1 MARRI
6 LLADDSVTAQN
17 MGRKILTD
25 AGYEVVAVNNG
36 SAALK
41 KIAEH
46 KPDIIVLDVYMPG
59 YSGLEVCQRIKEN
72 RETARIPVL
81 LTVGKLEP
89 FKPEEAR
96 KAGADAFVVKP
107 FEASELLTALTK
119 LEDKIIPTAEPY
131 KQGRFAKAVAAIEDE
146 GPEPGE
152 KFGDKDQGWRSRLRF
167 PSRKQKAPEPEEIP
181 DNATVGGK
189 DFRDLRPGEGPRAAE
204 PAAPAKPAP
213 VNPSHEFERPLPSGL
228 PHDITPEEIAAIT
241 AAATKLSGTSSEAL
255 AANDSSSKPVEPVA
269 PVAEAVVHASAV
281 PAPPSTAA
289 DESAETISQPLEE
302 ATHSAADD
310 VAVASTTEFV
320 VAQEAV
326 PSVESGFPHTVGT
339 DEGAP
344 VTFASAHGTEIEG
357 NSDVAT
363 PGMRVPEAAAATPA
377 MEERLKVEDSPEA
390 ASREASRARHEDT
403 ESAKSVV
410 PATEEIGAPTV
421 DAVSERQVAETV
433 EQRPTSAPEQM
444 PAPPAEPATNDDQ
457 VPAVSSAATSRVE
470 EPRPVEAA
478 PVPPPAVEPA
488 PAVPADDDV
497 MAALQSLIPPPSP
510 EAATVSALPGQPSAA
525 NALDLSYVGT
535 QASSPRWIA
544 EEIALAPEEGGASLE
559 REMEAAYAAF
569 AASEAARLLAS
580 SVLETFPG
588 AQPVVPQSVAADAT
602 RPSDVQEQAGPT
614 RSEGAESAPIAVPA
628 AESAPAYVMAAG
640 AGERGGSAPTGTATS
655 APTTSQISDAH
666 ASAPEEASPAAI
678 SMPAAAAHETEIV
691 PAEPVPAPAI
701 AEESSLAGGTDD
713 MDRKHS
719 ESLGFKM
726 IRQSPAASKGAAKAD
741 AVSKEN
747 FEIPAASAEPAAMAA
762 AAAAE
767 SAPSS
772 ASPLSAAD
780 PKAIASIVDSVLAEL
795 RPKIV
800 EEIAKKLAGG
810 GKKE

>member
-119 LEDKIIPTAEPY
+119 LEDKIIPSAEPY
-131 KQGRFAKAVAAIEDE
+131 KQGRFAKAVAAIEDD

-167 PSRKQKAPEPEEIP
+167 PSRKQKAAEPEEVP
-181 DNATVGGK
+181 GNATVGGK
-189 DFRDLRPGEGPRAAE
+189 DFRDLRAGEGPRAAE
-204 PAAPAKPAP
+204 PAAPVKPAP
-213 VNPSHEFERPLPSGL
+213 ANPAHEFERPLPSGL

-241 AAATKLSGTSSEAL
+241 AAATKLSGTSSEVP
-255 AANDSSSKPVEPVA
+255 AASESSVKPLEPSV
-269 PVAEAVVHASAV
+269 PVAEAVAPASAT
-281 PAPPSTAA
+281 PAPSSTVA
-289 DESAETISQPLEE
+289 DESARTISQPAKE
-302 ATHSAADD
+302 ATHSAAGE
-310 VAVASTTEFV
+310 AV
-320 VAQEAV
+320 VAPTAESVVAPEAA
-326 PSVESGFPHTVGT
+326 PSVESGLPHTGT
-339 DEGAP
+339 DEGSP
-344 VTFASAHGTEIEG
+344 FTFASAHGTEIEG
-357 NSDVAT
+357 NRDVAT
-363 PGMRVPEAAAATPA
+363 PMMRVPETAAATPA
-377 MEERLKVEDSPEA
+377 LEEELKVEAPPE
-390 ASREASRARHEDT
+390 EASRAQQEDT

-410 PATEEIGAPTV
+410 PATEEIAAPTV
-421 DAVSERQVAETV
+421 DAVSAPHVSEMVEEVMAASAQLPAAPTV
-433 EQRPTSAPEQM
+433 PT
-444 PAPPAEPATNDDQ
+444 TNDDQ
-457 VPAVSSAATSRVE
+457 VPAVSSAATSTGE
-470 EPRPVEAA
+470 EPKAAEAA
-478 PVPPPAVEPA
+478 PVPLPAVETA
-488 PAVPADDDV
+488 AIIPADDDV

-510 EAATVSALPGQPSAA
+510 EAATVSGLPGQPSAG
-525 NALDLSYVGT
+525 NAVDLSYVGT
-535 QASSPRWIA
+535 QASSPRWVA
-544 EEIALAPEEGGASLE
+544 EEIALSPEEGGASLE

-569 AASEAARLLAS
+569 AASEAARSLAS
-580 SVLETFPG
+580 SVVDTFPG
-588 AQPVVPQSVAADAT
+588 AQPVVPQAVAADA
-602 RPSDVQEQAGPT
+602 SASADVQGQAGST
-614 RSEGAESAPIAVPA
+614 GSEAAEPAAIAVPA
-628 AESAPAYVMAAG
+628 AESAPAFVMAAR
-640 AGERGGSAPTGTATS
+640 ACERGGSAPTGTATS
-655 APTTSQISDAH
+655 APATSQISSAP
-666 ASAPEEASPAAI
+666 ASAPEEASPAAV
-678 SMPAAAAHETEIV
+678 SMPAAAAHETKIV

-726 IRQSPAASKGAAKAD
+726 IRQSPAASKAAAKAEP
-741 AVSKEN
+741 VSKEN
-747 FEIPAASAEPAAMAA
+747 FEVPAASPEPAAMAA
-762 AAAAE
+762 AATAE

-772 ASPLSAAD
+772 ASAVSVAD

-800 EEIAKKLAGG
+800 EEIAKKLAGD

>member
-96 KAGADAFVVKP
+96 KARADAFVVKP

-119 LEDKIIPTAEPY
+119 LEDKIVPTAEPY
-131 KQGRFAKAVAAIEDE
+131 KQGRFAKAVATVEDE
-146 GPEPGE
+146 ASESGE

-167 PSRKQKAPEPEEIP
+167 PSRKQKQSEPEEAP

-189 DFRDLRPGEGPRAAE
+189 DFRDSPPVESVRAAE
-204 PAAPAKPAP
+204 PPTQAKPASASK
-213 VNPSHEFERPLPSGL
+213 VSQEFERPVPSGL

-241 AAATKLSGTSSEAL
+241 AAATKLSGGTAEVVPEEERGPRSAEPPVPVSEVVSPAITPSAAVDAAGAAPSKPSGDETHSRVSEAV
-255 AANDSSSKPVEPVA
+255 AAATGSVVEQVPVFSVEPAIAPSIASEEVA
-269 PVAEAVVHASAV
+269 PA
-281 PAPPSTAA
+281 
-289 DESAETISQPLEE
+289 
-302 ATHSAADD
+302 
-310 VAVASTTEFV
+310 
-320 VAQEAV
+320 
-326 PSVESGFPHTVGT
+326 
-339 DEGAP
+339 
-344 VTFASAHGTEIEG
+344 TFASAPDLEIEG
-357 NSDVAT
+357 QNEVAVPPT
-363 PGMRVPEAAAATPA
+363 AVPEPAVAAREA
-377 MEERLKVEDSPEA
+377 EEELKVEA
-390 ASREASRARHEDT
+390 ASDESPSGEQSKSALEEAEQAKPISTAPVEYTPVVEDT
-403 ESAKSVV
+403 AEPPVSKIVEQVMTASADEPFAPV
-410 PATEEIGAPTV
+410 APTV
-421 DAVSERQVAETV
+421 KDEPPTAVLSSSTVAEA
-433 EQRPTSAPEQM
+433 EEARPIEHAHVSD
-444 PAPPAEPATNDDQ
+444 PAASEHH
-457 VPAVSSAATSRVE
+457 
-470 EPRPVEAA
+470 
-478 PVPPPAVEPA
+478 PA
-488 PAVPADDDV
+488 PAAPGDDDV

-510 EAATVSALPGQPSAA
+510 GAATASALLGSASTI
-525 NALDLSYVGT
+525 NDVDLSYIGSPS
-535 QASSPRWIA
+535 SSPRWMA
-544 EEIALAPEEGGASLE
+544 EEMAPSSEESGVSLE
-559 REMEAAYAAF
+559 REMESACAAF

-580 SVLETFPG
+580 SVLDTFPG
-588 AQPVVPQSVAADAT
+588 TQAVVPTAT
-602 RPSDVQEQAGPT
+602 AVEGAPVSDVQTPPEPKSAVA
-614 RSEGAESAPIAVPA
+614 AETAPIAEPT
-628 AESAPAYVMAAG
+628 AEPTPAYAMASAAG
-640 AGERGGSAPTGTATS
+640 AGEDGAARTAKASTAPAE
-655 APTTSQISDAH
+655 PVSDVPAVVH
-666 ASAPEEASPAAI
+666 EAASAAAV
-678 SMPAAAAHETEIV
+678 SMPAAGVHETEIV

-701 AEESSLAGGTDD
+701 DEESSLAGGTDD

-726 IRQSPAASKGAAKAD
+726 IRQSPAATKGAAKAEP
-741 AVSKEN
+741 VSKEN
-747 FEIPAASAEPAAMAA
+747 FEPTAASAEPAAMAA

-767 SAPSS
+767 SAP
-772 ASPLSAAD
+772 ASPAGLSVAD

-800 EEIAKKLAGG
+800 EEIAKKLAGD